1 MTKTFTH
8 DDVIRYAYAETAQE
22 EETLLEEAMMADS
35 DLLDLYLDLVDL
47 KVGLDRAELT
57 PPDRVVNRIL
67 AFSRNYQSQSQRLV
81 F

>member
-57 PPDRVVNRIL
+57 PSDRVVNRIL
-67 AFSRNYQSQSQRLV
+67 AFSRNYQSQPQRLV

>member
-57 PPDRVVNRIL
+57 PSDRVVNRIL

>member
-8 DDVIRYAYAETAQE
+8 DDVIRYAYAETTE
-22 EETLLEEAMMADS
+22 EENAGMEEALMADS
-35 DLLDLYLDLVDL
+35 DLLDVYLDLVDL
-47 KVGLDRAELT
+47 KIGLDRAELT

-67 AFSRNYQSQSQRLV
+67 AFSQNYQIQPQRLV